1 MSRPPYSMYLYAR
14 SARGPPYPIYL
25 YAGSA
30 SRPPYPIYLY
40 ARYASRP
47 PCPIYLCAGSA
58 GRPPYPIYLYVGLL
72 AIVIPE
78 IGVPWLRCKDED
90 KSNVLINTLPA
101 CIHLYGCNNQKS
113 EVLKKK
119 KQQKKR
125 GEPTYWVKTLRSF
138 WLEPLCLNK
147 QSARS
152 KKQKTKP
159 TKGNLPTWST
169 KRTLRPLHQMDL
181 FFPGVAN
188 RYASTSKALVRV
200 IKFRYSFTSSSPPSN
215 ELLRI
220 KLLLAHRGDQQPI
233 APFYFIPSWK
243 KHI

>member
-25 YAGSA
+25 YARYASRPPYPIYMYARYA

-40 ARYASRP
+40 ARSARRP

-113 EVLKKK
+113 EVLKKTTAK
-119 KQQKKR
+119 EKKR
-125 GEPTYWVKTLRSF
+125 GTHLLGQNPPFSLARTAMPQQAKRSLKKT
-138 WLEPLCLNK
+138 
-147 QSARS
+147 
-152 KKQKTKP
+152 KKQNQRRVTYQLGQQKEPSVPYTRWIFFFLAWRTAMP
-159 TKGNLPTWST
+159 QQV
-169 KRTLRPLHQMDL
+169 KRSY
-181 FFPGVAN
+181 G
-188 RYASTSKALVRV
+188 S
-200 IKFRYSFTSSSPPSN
+200 
-215 ELLRI
+215 
-220 KLLLAHRGDQQPI
+220 
-233 APFYFIPSWK
+233 
-243 KHI
+243 

>member
-14 SARGPPYPIYL
+14 SAGGPPYPIYL
-25 YAGSA
+25 YAGYA
-30 SRPPYPIYLY
+30 SGPPYPIYLY

-47 PCPIYLCAGSA
+47 PCPIYLYARSA
-58 GRPPYPIYLYVGLL
+58 RRPPCPILGYYCNSRNRSHGCAVKMKTNPMYSS
-72 AIVIPE
+72 IPS
-78 IGVPWLRCKDED
+78 L
-90 KSNVLINTLPA
+90 A

-119 KQQKKR
+119 KKQRRVTYLLGQQK
-125 GEPTYWVKTLRSF
+125 EPSVPYTRWT
-138 WLEPLCLNK
+138 
-147 QSARS
+147 
-152 KKQKTKP
+152 
-159 TKGNLPTWST
+159 
-169 KRTLRPLHQMDL
+169 L

-220 KLLLAHRGDQQPI
+220 KLLLAHRSDQQPI
-233 APFYFIPSWK
+233 APFYFIP
-243 KHI
+243 

>member
-47 PCPIYLCAGSA
+47 PCPICLCAGSA

-119 KQQKKR
+119 NSKR
-125 GEPTYWVKTLRSF
+125 K
-138 WLEPLCLNK
+138 
-147 QSARS
+147 
-152 KKQKTKP
+152 
-159 TKGNLPTWST
+159 KGNPPTGS
-169 KRTLRPLHQMDL
+169 KPSVLS
-181 FFPGVAN
+181 GSN
-188 RYASTSKALVRV
+188 RYASTSKALAQKNKKQNQRRV
-200 IKFRYSFTSSSPPSN
+200 TYLLGQQKEPSVPYT
-215 ELLRI
+215 RWI
-220 KLLLAHRGDQQPI
+220 FFFLAWRTAMPQQVKRS
-233 APFYFIPSWK
+233 YGS
-243 KHI
+243 

>member
-1 MSRPPYSMYLYAR
+1 MSRPPYSMYLCAR

-90 KSNVLINTLPA
+90 KSNVLINSPA
-101 CIHLYGCNNQKS
+101 LTRNTKERASVC
-113 EVLKKK
+113 
-119 KQQKKR
+119 
-125 GEPTYWVKTLRSF
+125 
-138 WLEPLCLNK
+138 
-147 QSARS
+147 QSD
-152 KKQKTKP
+152 QV
-159 TKGNLPTWST
+159 G
-169 KRTLRPLHQMDL
+169 LRPPRVTSHPILTRTIFSSACLLFRTVVPNIIVPYCFVSQIGSPHFEKYTVRFTVCAKICTQHCGRLH
-181 FFPGVAN
+181 
-188 RYASTSKALVRV
+188 
-200 IKFRYSFTSSSPPSN
+200 
-215 ELLRI
+215 RI
-220 KLLLAHRGDQQPI
+220 INDH
-233 APFYFIPSWK
+233 FIVPLPQSL
-243 KHI
+243 

>member
-1 MSRPPYSMYLYAR
+1 MYLYAR

-90 KSNVLINTLPA
+90 KSDVLINTLPA

-119 KQQKKR
+119 TAKEKR
-125 GEPTYWVKTLRSF
+125 GTHPLGQNPPFFLARTAMPQQAKRSLKKNKKNKT
-138 WLEPLCLNK
+138 
-147 QSARS
+147 
-152 KKQKTKP
+152 
-159 TKGNLPTWST
+159 
-169 KRTLRPLHQMDL
+169 
-181 FFPGVAN
+181 
-188 RYASTSKALVRV
+188 
-200 IKFRYSFTSSSPPSN
+200 N
-215 ELLRI
+215 E
-220 KLLLAHRGDQQPI
+220 G
-233 APFYFIPSWK
+233 
-243 KHI
+243 